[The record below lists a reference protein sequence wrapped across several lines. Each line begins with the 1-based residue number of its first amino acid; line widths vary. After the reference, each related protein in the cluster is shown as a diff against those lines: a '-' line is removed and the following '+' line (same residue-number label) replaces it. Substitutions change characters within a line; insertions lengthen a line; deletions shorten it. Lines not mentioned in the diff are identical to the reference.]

1 MKFFTSIFVTAT
13 LLVGTT
19 TAKRELCEDSAS
31 FPFNEDSTKDCD
43 WVFEKPI
50 PRCAKKSA
58 NKKKKK
64 NGFYCPS
71 KCRSKCINS
80 ASPSVSPTSVPSSRP
95 SSNPVSQPSTSPSS
109 SSVVCEDVDENGTD
123 WCMLSFQ
130 EDPNFCVSQNHT
142 ESKCNKTC
150 GLCDPLPCR
159 TLTVEGC
166 KDQCKDAREICYAS
180 DTPKASCKEEN
191 RKCKDRCEAASQCVP
206 PCQMCE
212 DNHPFPDAWCK
223 TNYPEGCNTR
233 THSHNAS
240 KCKKTCGLCD
250 CEDTSL
256 PGFGTPWCT
265 SNLENNPNFCNTDT
279 GELSDDQKKCKWTC
293 NLCKGCN

>member
-1 MKFFTSIFVTAT
+1 MKFFTSIFVAT

-19 TAKRELCEDSAS
+19 TAKENGNKNGKSCEDSTS
-31 FPFNEDSTKDCD
+31 FQFNGDSMKNCA
-43 WVFEKPI
+43 WVFEKQK
-50 PRCAKKSA
+50 RCNKKSS

-64 NGFYCPS
+64 NKFYCPS
-71 KCRSKCINS
+71 KCRNKCINS
-80 ASPSVSPTSVPSSRP
+80 ASPSVSPISVPSSRP

-109 SSVVCEDVDENGTD
+109 SVAPSMSSPPSPV
-123 WCMLSFQ
+123 
-130 EDPNFCVSQNHT
+130 
-142 ESKCNKTC
+142 
-150 GLCDPLPCR
+150 PCR

-166 KDQCKDAREICYAS
+166 KDQCKDARTICYVS
-180 DTPKASCKEEN
+180 YPDFTEYCKEEN
-191 RKCKDRCEAASQCVP
+191 KKCKDTCEAASPCVP
-206 PCQMCE
+206 PCQKMCE

-233 THSHNAS
+233 TSSHTAS

-279 GELSDDQKKCKWTC
+279 GELSHDQKKCRWTC
-293 NLCKGCN
+293 NLCKCCN